1 MEEYNEA
8 LKKHKFK
15 SYENADKPIIIK
27 NPKAAK
33 LQGKAVSIWT
43 HMRCFGMVVET
54 YVKDMADNTLKL
66 ALKLSE
72 ITERLTAHEYREFD
86 IELLEQSVVDY
97 LEERQIVYE
106 EFPGL
111 LGSPKPKHH
120 YLIHYGDAIRMFGPP
135 MCFWT
140 GRYESKHRIAKGTTE
155 SAKNFINISSTL
167 SVRQQMRLASK
178 YYTGFCDTSVMHIPD
193 YIMKR
198 EDLKTDSELKS
209 KLLSFMGI
217 DDFVC
222 KEIVIHGQQYKSGDV
237 IVTQA
242 TDRSTLEVGVIQDK
256 LCWKLIY

>member
-1 MEEYNEA
+1 
-8 LKKHKFK
+8 
-15 SYENADKPIIIK
+15 
-27 NPKAAK
+27 
-33 LQGKAVSIWT
+33 
-43 HMRCFGMVVET
+43 
-54 YVKDMADNTLKL
+54 
-66 ALKLSE
+66 
-72 ITERLTAHEYREFD
+72 
-86 IELLEQSVVDY
+86 
-97 LEERQIVYE
+97 
-106 EFPGL
+106 
-111 LGSPKPKHH
+111 
-120 YLIHYGDAIRMFGPP
+120 